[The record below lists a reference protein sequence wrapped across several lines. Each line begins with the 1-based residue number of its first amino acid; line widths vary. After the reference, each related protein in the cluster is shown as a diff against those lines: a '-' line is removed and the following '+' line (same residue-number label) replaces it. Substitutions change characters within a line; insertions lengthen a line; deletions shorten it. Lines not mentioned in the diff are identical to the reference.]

1 MLSMRWELY
10 LNHPIS
16 TQVAS
21 LDNEM
26 VSIVRKKARLGGRV
40 AFFWKNSSMMKV
52 QKQQSLIWLGKV
64 RLVNLIRLVNFVNL
78 LLFGQNNIPG
88 PSAN

>member
-1 MLSMRWELY
+1 MGS
-10 LNHPIS
+10 LN
-16 TQVAS
+16 
-21 LDNEM
+21 NEM
-26 VSIVRKKARLGGRV
+26 VSIVHKKGELGRGGGEH
-40 AFFWKNSSMMKV
+40 FIWKNSSMMKV

>member
-1 MLSMRWELY
+1 M
-10 LNHPIS
+10 H
-16 TQVAS
+16 
-21 LDNEM
+21 
-26 VSIVRKKARLGGRV
+26 LGGGGVV
-40 AFFWKNSSMMKV
+40 AFFGKNSSMMKV